1 MNEMGFY
8 VFAGFLAQ
16 VIDGALGMGYGVS
29 ASSLL
34 LGGGIAPAAASATVH
49 AAEVFTTGF
58 SAVSHHFIGN
68 IDRTLFRRLLVP
80 SMIGAAVGAYILVA
94 LPGDR
99 LRPFVA
105 VYLLVMGVVIVVKA
119 VRPVAPAA
127 AVINHVGPLGFV
139 GALVDSMGGGGW
151 GPVVASTLLARGN
164 GARTTLGTVN
174 AVEFFV
180 ALTASIV
187 FVLTLG
193 VSYWRIILGLAIG
206 GAVAAPLSALLVR
219 RAPARPLMVLVG
231 LLVVV
236 LSTRTLLHALS

>member
-68 IDRTLFRRLLVP
+68 IDRRLFRRLLVP
-80 SMIGAAVGAYILVA
+80 GMMGAAVGAYILVA

-105 VYLLVMGVVIVVKA
+105 VYLLIMGVVIVVKA
-119 VRPVAPAA
+119 VRPAAPAA
-127 AVINHVGPLGFV
+127 VIKAVAPLGFV

-193 VSYWRIILGLAIG
+193 MSHWRIILGLAIG
-206 GAVAAPLSALLVR
+206 GVVAAPLSAFLVR

-236 LSTRTLLHALS
+236 LSTRTLLHALG